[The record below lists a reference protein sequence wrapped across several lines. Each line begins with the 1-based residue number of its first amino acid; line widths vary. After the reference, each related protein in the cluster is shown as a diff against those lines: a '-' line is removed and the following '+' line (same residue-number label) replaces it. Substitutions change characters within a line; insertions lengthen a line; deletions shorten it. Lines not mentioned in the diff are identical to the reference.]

1 MKKNFIYKGDC
12 IKVMQD
18 KIEDKSIHTVFADP
32 PYNLSG
38 KNLSNPKNTT
48 GGAFYKVN
56 EDWDSFKL
64 SDYEKFTDSWIAE
77 SSRVLKNNGSMFVCA
92 SLHNLKT
99 VLLGLELNN
108 LEVKN
113 IIIWQKA
120 NPMPNQT
127 RRLFTHSHEYIIW
140 AVKGKGW
147 IFNADALKKINPDR
161 QKDGSLKM
169 MQDVWRFP
177 VVQGPERLKNEDGR
191 ALHPT
196 QKPESLVERAIVAT
210 TKKRNIVLDPFMG
223 SGTTAVVC
231 KKLDRN
237 YIGIEKDSTYLKA
250 ARKRLQST
258 HVT

>member
-1 MKKNFIYKGDC
+1 MKKNFIYKGDS
-12 IKVMQD
+12 IKILKA
-18 KIEDKSIHTVFADP
+18 KIQNSSVNTVFADP

-38 KNLSNPKNTT
+38 KNLSNPKNKT

-56 EDWDSFKL
+56 EDWDTFSLNK
-64 SDYEKFTDSWIAE
+64 YEKFTFEWIEE
-77 SSRVLKNNGSMFVCA
+77 SKRVLKSNGSIFICA

-99 VLLGLELNN
+99 ILLALELNE

-127 RRLFTHSHEYIIW
+127 RRLFTHSHEYLIW

-147 IFNADALKKINPDR
+147 TFNAEQLKKINPDR

-169 MQDVWRFP
+169 MQDIWKFP
-177 VVQGPERLKNEDGR
+177 VVQGVERLKNKEGR

-196 QKPESLVERAIVAT
+196 QKPEALVERAIVAS
-210 TKKRNIVLDPFMG
+210 TKKGNLVLDPFMG
-223 SGTTAVVC
+223 SGTTAAVC
-231 KKLDRN
+231 KKLGRN
-237 YIGIEKDSTYLKA
+237 YIGIERDSKYLEA
-250 ARKRLQST
+250 ARKR
-258 HVT
+258 VKKIK

>member
-1 MKKNFIYKGDC
+1 MKTNFIYKGDC

-18 KIEDKSIHTVFADP
+18 KIANKSIHTVFADP

-64 SDYEKFTDSWIAE
+64 SDYEKFTNSWIAE
-77 SSRVLKNNGSMFVCA
+77 SSRVLKSNGSIFICA

-127 RRLFTHSHEYIIW
+127 RRLFTHSHEYIVW

-147 IFNADALKKINPDR
+147 VFNAEKLKKINPDK

-169 MQDVWRFP
+169 MQDVWKLP
-177 VVQGPERLKNEDGR
+177 VVQGKERLKNKDGR

-196 QKPESLVERAIVAT
+196 QKPEELVRRALVAT
-210 TKKRNIVLDPFMG
+210 AKKGNIILDPFIG
-223 SGTTAVVC
+223 SGTTGIVA
-231 KKLDRN
+231 KSLGMN
-237 YIGIEKDSTYLKA
+237 YIGIEKNEKYITA
-250 ARKRLQST
+250 AKKRLQSKS
-258 HVT
+258 

>member
-1 MKKNFIYKGDC
+1 MKKNFIYKGNC

-64 SDYEKFTDSWIAE
+64 SDYEKFTNSWIAE
-77 SSRVLKNNGSMFVCA
+77 SSRVLKSNGSIFICA

-127 RRLFTHSHEYIIW
+127 RRLFTHSHEYIVW

-147 IFNADALKKINPDR
+147 VFNAEKLKKINPDK

-169 MQDVWRFP
+169 MQDVWKLP
-177 VVQGPERLKNEDGR
+177 VVQGKERLKNKDGR

-196 QKPESLVERAIVAT
+196 QKPEELVRRALVAT
-210 TKKRNIVLDPFMG
+210 AKKGNIILDPFMG
-223 SGTTAVVC
+223 SGTTGIVAES
-231 KKLDRN
+231 LGMN
-237 YIGIEKDSTYLKA
+237 YVGIEKNEKYITA
-250 ARKRLQST
+250 AKKRIQSKSS
-258 HVT
+258 